1 MNLMRRTPV
10 KTTTITLENSIVE
23 TLLSYNKT
31 KTKKEA
37 IYQAIQEYIR
47 YQQRQELLT
56 LRGAVEIED
65 NWQHLRH
72 LELNN

>member
-1 MNLMRRTPV
+1 M
-10 KTTTITLENSIVE
+10 KTTTITLEDSIVE
-23 TLLSYNKT
+23 TLLSYTQAKT
-31 KTKKEA
+31 QKEA

-65 NWQHLRH
+65 NWQQLRN
-72 LELNN
+72 LELTN

>member
-1 MNLMRRTPV
+1 M
-10 KTTTITLENSIVE
+10 KTTTITLEDSIVE
-23 TLLSYNKT
+23 TLLSYT
-31 KTKKEA
+31 QAKTKKEA

>member
-1 MNLMRRTPV
+1 M
-10 KTTTITLENSIVE
+10 KTTTITLEDTIVE
-23 TLLSYNKT
+23 TLLSYTQAKT
-31 KTKKEA
+31 QKEA

-72 LELNN
+72 LELNNWSRC

>member
-1 MNLMRRTPV
+1 VT
-10 KTTTITLENSIVE
+10 TTTITLEDSIVE
-23 TLLSYNKT
+23 TLLSYTQAKT
-31 KTKKEA
+31 QKEA

-65 NWQHLRH
+65 NWQHLRN

>member
-1 MNLMRRTPV
+1 M
-10 KTTTITLENSIVE
+10 KTTTITLEDTIVE
-23 TLLSYNKT
+23 TLLSYTQAKT
-31 KTKKEA
+31 QKEA

-65 NWQHLRH
+65 NWQQLRN
-72 LELNN
+72 LELTN

>member
-1 MNLMRRTPV
+1 V
-10 KTTTITLENSIVE
+10 KTTTITLEDSIVE
-23 TLLSYNKT
+23 TLLSYTQAKT
-31 KTKKEA
+31 QKEA

-65 NWQHLRH
+65 NWQHLRN
-72 LELNN
+72 LELTN

>member
-1 MNLMRRTPV
+1 MT
-10 KTTTITLENSIVE
+10 TTTITLEDSIVE
-23 TLLSYNKT
+23 TLLSYTQAKT
-31 KTKKEA
+31 QKEA

-65 NWQHLRH
+65 NWQHLRN

>member
-1 MNLMRRTPV
+1 V
-10 KTTTITLENSIVE
+10 KTTTITLEDTIVE
-23 TLLSYNKT
+23 TLLSYTQAKT
-31 KTKKEA
+31 QKEA

-72 LELNN
+72 LELNNWSRC